1 MNGRDNIT
9 PLEPRNPIMIGTEK
23 SNVTETQDRE
33 IKIVVMNMF
42 KDLKWDM
49 NQGLFEDQEIQ
60 RKQLNKI
67 MKTIQDKKIEFN
79 NKIESLK

>member
-1 MNGRDNIT
+1 
-9 PLEPRNPIMIGTEK
+9 MIGTEK

-42 KDLKWDM
+42 KDLKGDM

-67 MKTIQDKKIEFN
+67 MKKIQDIKIEFN